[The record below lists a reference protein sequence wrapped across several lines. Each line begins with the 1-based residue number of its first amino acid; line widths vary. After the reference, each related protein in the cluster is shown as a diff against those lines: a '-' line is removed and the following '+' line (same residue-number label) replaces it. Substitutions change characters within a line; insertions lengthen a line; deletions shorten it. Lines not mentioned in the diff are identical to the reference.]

1 MGRVFAMMFSVTA
14 YFMGVAALVGLILW
28 MAGWIVPVTI
38 DKGFAATQMG
48 FDPALAAIFNCV
60 LILIWGSQH
69 SWMATPAFKDKW
81 KTVIP
86 PSIERSSYV
95 LVVAVLTAALI
106 LLWQPLPVVIWDVS
120 GQMIGTILAAIFM
133 LGWVIVLFST
143 FLINHFHLFGLHQ
156 AFVNLTERETKEASF
171 VTPMLYKMVRHPMM
185 TGVLISL
192 WAAPTMTVG
201 RLVIA
206 LGLTAYIYF
215 GLKNE
220 EKTLV
225 AELGDQYRDYQSTT
239 PMVIPFV
246 KP

>member
-1 MGRVFAMMFSVTA
+1 MQRIFAMLFSVFA
-14 YFMGVAALVGLILW
+14 YLLGVAALVGLILW
-28 MAGWIVPVTI
+28 MAGWILPVTI
-38 DKGFAATQMG
+38 DKGYAATQMRLI
-48 FDPALAAIFNCV
+48 PALAALINGV

-69 SWMATPAFKDKW
+69 SWMATPAFKDRW
-81 KTVIP
+81 KAIIP

-95 LVVAVLTAALI
+95 LVVALMTAMMI
-106 LLWQPLPVVIWDVS
+106 LFWQPLPLIIWDVS
-120 GQMIGTILAAIFM
+120 GQALGSVLAAIYM
-133 LGWVIVLFST
+133 LGWVVVLFST

-156 AFVNLTERETKEASF
+156 AFENLTERETKDASF
-171 VTPMLYKMVRHPMM
+171 VTPMLYKLVRHPMM

-192 WAAPTMTVG
+192 WSAPTMTVG
-201 RLVIA
+201 RLVVAI
-206 LGLTAYIYF
+206 GLTAYIYF